1 MAKEKAKPKVK
12 AEEKAEKTKESG
24 GKVDLELDLRG
35 LMCPL
40 PMVRV
45 SQNINKVPVG
55 GIIRAVATDPG
66 SLADIPSWARTTG
79 NEVLK
84 TERDGKDII
93 FMVKRIK

>member
-1 MAKEKAKPKVK
+1 MAKEKAKPK
-12 AEEKAEKTKESG
+12 EKTKEKTEKTDS
-24 GKVDLELDLRG
+24 KVDLELDLRG

-93 FMVKRIK
+93 FLVKRVK

>member
-1 MAKEKAKPKVK
+1 MAKEKAEPKGKAKEKP
-12 AEEKAEKTKESG
+12 EKSE
-24 GKVDLELDLRG
+24 GKVDMELDLRG

-45 SQNINKVPVG
+45 SQNINNVPVG
-55 GIIRAVATDPG
+55 GVIRAVATDPG

-93 FMVKRIK
+93 FLVKRVK